1 MIGPFKHTPRPS
13 SLADVDIARR
23 AGELMAHTYS
33 DACVCVICQG
43 TRAKRRADKRNAFHE
58 GQREAHLVTRT
69 AYRLLE
75 AKNKGRT
82 ADISRTGVVY
92 ERQGETLR
100 RIGIATA
107 TKGGVNV
114 LPVQKVKG
122 KAARKAAKR
131 ARMQARE
138 AAGARGKVGAA

>member
-1 MIGPFKHTPRPS
+1 MTGPLARTPPPS
-13 SLADVDIARR
+13 SLADVDLARR
-23 AGELMAHTYS
+23 AGALMAHAYS

-43 TRAKRRADKRNAFHE
+43 KRAKRRTDKRNAFHA
-58 GQREAHLVTRT
+58 GQREAHRVTRT

-75 AKNKGRT
+75 AKNKDRT
-82 ADISRTGVVY
+82 CEISRTGVVY

-107 TKGGVNV
+107 IKGGVDV
-114 LPVQKVKG
+114 LAVRKVRG

-131 ARMQARE
+131 ARRDARE
-138 AAGARGKVGAA
+138 KAAGTS